1 MSIYPDT
8 GALLVSGVF
17 LNPAATADNVVVA
30 LALAFVGICLLK

>member
-8 GALLVSGVF
+8 GALLVIGVF

-30 LALAFVGICLLK
+30 LAFVGICLLK

>member
-17 LNPAATADNVVVA
+17 LNPAATADTVV
-30 LALAFVGICLLK
+30 LTLAFVGVYLLK